1 MAVLIDFISL
11 IIIGGVVALN
21 DENKKLFAMKSSV
34 IMAIVLMIAVSG
46 LFGFFTLNNYYVYP
60 IAVIVSVIAIIL
72 SFIAKPRPAEIIA
85 ALIVIAISCLSIKA
99 SINVLM
105 IVFVQAFAIILLLS
119 GVENQVS
126 LGTIAILCANALTD
140 SNGFSIG
147 YLLPIMAC
155 VIVFNAVYQML
166 YNYNLAKNHLK
177 IGTKSFMALI
187 NNDLLTK

>member
-1 MAVLIDFISL
+1 MAVLIDYISL
-11 IIIGGVVALN
+11 IVIGGVVALN

-105 IVFVQAFAIILLLS
+105 IFFVQAFAIILLLS

-177 IGTKSFMALI
+177 IGTKSFMAL
-187 NNDLLTK
+187 NK